1 MELPLGQDYKLSITN
16 LYGKM
21 YSEIDVCRPYVL
33 I

>member
-16 LYGKM
+16 LCGKM
-21 YSEIDVCRPYVL
+21 YSEVGVCRPYVL